1 MGHRSGSDPLLW
13 LWCRSAAAAPIRPL
27 AWELS
32 YATGAALKSKKEK
45 KMLMVKS
52 DAYFSD
58 GRSHPC
64 FEQVERNQFHLSV
77 DVIAETEGCLSIRLF
92 ILFKGIPPARQFVAH
107 GH

>member
-1 MGHRSGSDPLLW
+1 
-13 LWCRSAAAAPIRPL
+13 
-27 AWELS
+27 
-32 YATGAALKSKKEK
+32 
-45 KMLMVKS
+45 MVKS

-77 DVIAETEGCLSIRLF
+77 DVIAETDGCLSIRLF

-107 GH
+107 GHWGSVFCLNHSAVLEDLGIFSVCVSS